1 MKLKENTMYRLP
13 EVPPRK
19 HKMMKNGVL
28 QKIPR
33 TEMNKREESTSELKR
48 YISVVR
54 VGGNIMGGPEK
65 NSSRNEDD
73 EVIKSK
79 VQIVCY
85 L

>member
-13 EVPPRK
+13 EIPPRK

-28 QKIPR
+28 QKIAKID
-33 TEMNKREESTSELKR
+33 MNKKEESTSELKR

-54 VGGNIMGGPEK
+54 VGDNIRGGPEK
-65 NSSRNEDD
+65 NSRNEDD

-79 VQIVCY
+79 VQNLCY